1 MDVLAYSAFNQQ
13 ITVNQQIA
21 AKTSCLATKC
31 SETAAKQASAANLN
45 DNAICWLRCIE
56 PCLLRTP
63 FAAYSC
69 NFACCIPELTGATG
83 GFKVCR
89 SANSTFFNYG
99 ACCQWTVPAGASSV
113 RFQIW
118 GAGGN
123 SGAGCC
129 CGGSPFGATGAYAS
143 VIMPV
148 TPGDVYT
155 LCAGCSSCCR
165 PDSFTNA
172 DPRWPGCPSFVTGNG
187 LSNFCANGGP
197 GKLGNWM
204 AALGRLNTCRLQ
216 NLGWNYCG
224 GYFCNNGSDYC
235 GPGCFCTLGPIDHV
249 PASSYFG
256 TTTNPNSPGIVY
268 GIRGMWP
275 CVCLYNYGGITN
287 THPPVYGF
295 STLSCCS
302 YYNNSTCCGR
312 QRAACSGFLQVPSAG
327 GSPTIVTSGSNSV
340 IGDYGRGGMVCVT
353 FR

>member
-1 MDVLAYSAFNQQ
+1 
-13 ITVNQQIA
+13 
-21 AKTSCLATKC
+21 
-31 SETAAKQASAANLN
+31 
-45 DNAICWLRCIE
+45 
-56 PCLLRTP
+56 
-63 FAAYSC
+63 
-69 NFACCIPELTGATG
+69 
-83 GFKVCR
+83 
-89 SANSTFFNYG
+89 
-99 ACCQWTVPAGASSV
+99 
-113 RFQIW
+113 
-118 GAGGN
+118 
-123 SGAGCC
+123 
-129 CGGSPFGATGAYAS
+129 
-143 VIMPV
+143 MPV

-302 YYNNSTCCGR
+302 YFNNSTCCGR